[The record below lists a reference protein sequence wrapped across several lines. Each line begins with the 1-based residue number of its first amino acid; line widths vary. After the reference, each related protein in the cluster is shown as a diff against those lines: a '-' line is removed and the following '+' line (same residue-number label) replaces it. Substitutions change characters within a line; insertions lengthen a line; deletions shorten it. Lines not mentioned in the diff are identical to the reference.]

1 MLKAESI
8 MVRAMK
14 FVDEPVCIGRLGRHK
29 EPPWSAHHDFRW

>member
-14 FVDEPVCIGRLGRHK
+14 FVDEPVCIGRLG
-29 EPPWSAHHDFRW
+29 